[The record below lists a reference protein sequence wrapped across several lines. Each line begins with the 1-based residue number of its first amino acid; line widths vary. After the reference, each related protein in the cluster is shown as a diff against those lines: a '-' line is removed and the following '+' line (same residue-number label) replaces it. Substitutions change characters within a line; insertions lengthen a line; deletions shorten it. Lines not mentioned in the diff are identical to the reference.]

1 MSAHEIFLLVIIGLS
16 ILLDFRVKSRRKKR
30 SAASSEKRV
39 RPSVPEFPTVSNL
52 PLPAGEDEDLTWE
65 DEDLTGED
73 EDLTGEAE
81 EPVGESGEPVPAAVE
96 AGESLVAEET
106 EEALPQTYSPVVSG
120 SFEVP
125 DVLESAEDETPAV
138 AAGGEKSPAIPE
150 GDRREAID
158 PKKLVIYS
166 EIMSPK
172 FKEF

>member
-30 SAASSEKRV
+30 SAASSEKRA

-52 PLPAGEDEDLTWE
+52 PLPAGEDEE
-65 DEDLTGED
+65 PTGED
-73 EDLTGEAE
+73 EEPMAEAAEPVVEAAEPVEEAE
-81 EPVGESGEPVPAAVE
+81 EPIPA
-96 AGESLVAEET
+96 

-125 DVLESAEDETPAV
+125 DVLESAEDETPAG

>member
-30 SAASSEKRV
+30 SAASSEKRA

-65 DEDLTGED
+65 DEDLTGE
-73 EDLTGEAE
+73 AE
-81 EPVGESGEPVPAAVE
+81 EPVGESGEPVPVAEE

>member
-65 DEDLTGED
+65 DEDLTGE
-73 EDLTGEAE
+73 AE
-81 EPVGESGEPVPAAVE
+81 ESVGESGEPVPAAE
-96 AGESLVAEET
+96 EGGEPLVAEET

-125 DVLESAEDETPAV
+125 DVLESAEDETPAE

>member
-30 SAASSEKRV
+30 SAASSEKRA

-65 DEDLTGED
+65 DEDLTGE
-73 EDLTGEAE
+73 AE
-81 EPVGESGEPVPAAVE
+81 EPVGESGEPVPAAEE

-125 DVLESAEDETPAV
+125 DASAEHETPAV

>member
-30 SAASSEKRV
+30 SAASSEKRA

-65 DEDLTGED
+65 DEDLTGE
-73 EDLTGEAE
+73 AE
-81 EPVGESGEPVPAAVE
+81 EPVGESGEPVPAAEE
-96 AGESLVAEET
+96 AGEPLFAEET

-125 DVLESAEDETPAV
+125 DESAEDETPAV

>member
-1 MSAHEIFLLVIIGLS
+1 MSAHEIFLLVIIVLS

-65 DEDLTGED
+65 DEDLTGE
-73 EDLTGEAE
+73 AE
-81 EPVGESGEPVPAAVE
+81 EPVGESGEPVPAAEE

>member
-52 PLPAGEDEDLTWE
+52 PLPA
-65 DEDLTGED
+65 GED

-125 DVLESAEDETPAV
+125 DVLESAEDETMAV

>member
-30 SAASSEKRV
+30 SAASSEKRA

-65 DEDLTGED
+65 N

-81 EPVGESGEPVPAAVE
+81 EPVGESGEPVPAAEE
-96 AGESLVAEET
+96 AGEPLFAEET

-125 DVLESAEDETPAV
+125 DVLESAEDETPAG

>member
-30 SAASSEKRV
+30 SAASSEKRA

-65 DEDLTGED
+65 DEDLTGE
-73 EDLTGEAE
+73 AE
-81 EPVGESGEPVPAAVE
+81 EPVGEAGEPVPAAEE

-125 DVLESAEDETPAV
+125 DVLESAEDETMAV

>member
-30 SAASSEKRV
+30 SAASSEKRA

-65 DEDLTGED
+65 DEDLTGE
-73 EDLTGEAE
+73 AE
-81 EPVGESGEPVPAAVE
+81 EPVGESGEPVPVAEE
-96 AGESLVAEET
+96 AGESLVAEGT

-138 AAGGEKSPAIPE
+138 AAGGEKSPAVPE

>member
-1 MSAHEIFLLVIIGLS
+1 MSAHEIFLLAIIGLS
-16 ILLDFRVKSRRKKR
+16 ILLDFRAKSRRTKR
-30 SAASSEKRV
+30 SAASSEKRA

-52 PLPAGEDEDLTWE
+52 PLPAGEDEE
-65 DEDLTGED
+65 PTGED
-73 EDLTGEAE
+73 EEPMAEAAEPVVEAAEPVEEAE
-81 EPVGESGEPVPAAVE
+81 EPIPA
-96 AGESLVAEET
+96 

-125 DVLESAEDETPAV
+125 DVLESAEDETPAG

>member
-65 DEDLTGED
+65 DEDLTGE
-73 EDLTGEAE
+73 AE
-81 EPVGESGEPVPAAVE
+81 EPVGESGEPVPAAEE

-138 AAGGEKSPAIPE
+138 AAGREKSPAIPE

>member
-30 SAASSEKRV
+30 SAASSEKRA

-52 PLPAGEDEDLTWE
+52 PLPAGEDEDLTW
-65 DEDLTGED
+65 ED

-120 SFEVP
+120 SFEVT
-125 DVLESAEDETPAV
+125 DVLESAEDETAAV

>member
-30 SAASSEKRV
+30 SAASSEKRA

-65 DEDLTGED
+65 DEDLTGE
-73 EDLTGEAE
+73 AE
-81 EPVGESGEPVPAAVE
+81 EPVGESGEPVPAAEE

-120 SFEVP
+120 GFEVP

>member
-30 SAASSEKRV
+30 SAASSEKRA

-65 DEDLTGED
+65 DEDLTGE
-73 EDLTGEAE
+73 AE
-81 EPVGESGEPVPAAVE
+81 EPVRESGEPVPAAVE

-120 SFEVP
+120 GFEVP

>member
-1 MSAHEIFLLVIIGLS
+1 MSAHEIFLMAIIGLS
-16 ILLDFRVKSRRKKR
+16 ILLDFREKSRRKKR
-30 SAASSEKRV
+30 SAASSEKRA

-65 DEDLTGED
+65 DEDLTGE
-73 EDLTGEAE
+73 AE
-81 EPVGESGEPVPAAVE
+81 EPVGESGEPVPAAEE

>member
-30 SAASSEKRV
+30 SAASSEKRA

-65 DEDLTGED
+65 DEDLTGE
-73 EDLTGEAE
+73 AE
-81 EPVGESGEPVPAAVE
+81 EPVGESGEPVPAAEE

-125 DVLESAEDETPAV
+125 DMPESAEDETPAE

>member
-30 SAASSEKRV
+30 SAASSEKRA

-52 PLPAGEDEDLTWE
+52 PLPAGEDEDLTW
-65 DEDLTGED
+65 ED

-125 DVLESAEDETPAV
+125 DVLESAEDETTAV

>member
-52 PLPAGEDEDLTWE
+52 PLPAGEDEE
-65 DEDLTGED
+65 PMAEAAEPVV
-73 EDLTGEAE
+73 EAE
-81 EPVGESGEPVPAAVE
+81 EPVEE
-96 AGESLVAEET
+96 AEEPIPA

-125 DVLESAEDETPAV
+125 DMPESAEDETPAG
-138 AAGGEKSPAIPE
+138 AAGAEKSPAIPE
-150 GDRREAID
+150 GDRREAMD

>member
-30 SAASSEKRV
+30 SAASSEKRA

-65 DEDLTGED
+65 DEDLTGE
-73 EDLTGEAE
+73 AE
-81 EPVGESGEPVPAAVE
+81 EPVGESGEPVPAAE
-96 AGESLVAEET
+96 EGGEPLVAEET

-125 DVLESAEDETPAV
+125 DESAEDETPAV

>member
-65 DEDLTGED
+65 DEDLTGE
-73 EDLTGEAE
+73 AA

-125 DVLESAEDETPAV
+125 DVLESAEDETMAV

>member
-30 SAASSEKRV
+30 SAASSEKRA

-52 PLPAGEDEDLTWE
+52 PLPAGEDEE
-65 DEDLTGED
+65 PTGED
-73 EDLTGEAE
+73 EEPMAEAAEPVVEAAEPVEEAE
-81 EPVGESGEPVPAAVE
+81 EPIPA
-96 AGESLVAEET
+96 

-125 DVLESAEDETPAV
+125 DMPESAEDETPAG
-138 AAGGEKSPAIPE
+138 AAGAEKSPAIPE

>member
-30 SAASSEKRV
+30 SAASSEKRA

-52 PLPAGEDEDLTWE
+52 PLPAGEDEDLTW
-65 DEDLTGED
+65 ED

-125 DVLESAEDETPAV
+125 DELESAEDETPAV

>member
-1 MSAHEIFLLVIIGLS
+1 MSAHEIFLLAIIGLS

-30 SAASSEKRV
+30 SAASSEKRA

-65 DEDLTGED
+65 DEDLTGE
-73 EDLTGEAE
+73 AE
-81 EPVGESGEPVPAAVE
+81 EPVGESGEPVPVAEE

>member
-30 SAASSEKRV
+30 SAASSEKRA

-52 PLPAGEDEDLTWE
+52 PFPAGEDEE
-65 DEDLTGED
+65 PMAEAAEPVA
-73 EDLTGEAE
+73 EAE
-81 EPVGESGEPVPAAVE
+81 EAM
-96 AGESLVAEET
+96 
-106 EEALPQTYSPVVSG
+106 PQSYSPVVSG

-125 DVLESAEDETPAV
+125 DMPESAEDETPAE
-138 AAGGEKSPAIPE
+138 AIGGEKSPAIPE
-150 GDRREAID
+150 RNRREVID

-172 FKEF
+172 FKE

>member
-30 SAASSEKRV
+30 SAASSEKRA

-52 PLPAGEDEDLTWE
+52 PLPAGEDEE
-65 DEDLTGED
+65 PTGED
-73 EDLTGEAE
+73 EEPMAEAAEPVVEAAEPVEEAE
-81 EPVGESGEPVPAAVE
+81 EPIPA
-96 AGESLVAEET
+96 

-125 DVLESAEDETPAV
+125 DVLESAEDETPAE

>member
-65 DEDLTGED
+65 DEDLTGE
-73 EDLTGEAE
+73 AE
-81 EPVGESGEPVPAAVE
+81 EPVGESGEPVPAAEE

-138 AAGGEKSPAIPE
+138 AAGGEKSPAVPE

>member
-30 SAASSEKRV
+30 SAASSEKRA

-65 DEDLTGED
+65 DEDLTGE
-73 EDLTGEAE
+73 AE
-81 EPVGESGEPVPAAVE
+81 EPVRESGEPVPAAEE

>member
-30 SAASSEKRV
+30 SAASSEKRA

-65 DEDLTGED
+65 DEDLTGE
-73 EDLTGEAE
+73 AE
-81 EPVGESGEPVPAAVE
+81 ESVGESGEPVPAAEE

-125 DVLESAEDETPAV
+125 DESAEDETPAG
-138 AAGGEKSPAIPE
+138 AAGAEKSPAIPE

>member
-30 SAASSEKRV
+30 SAASSEKRA

-52 PLPAGEDEDLTWE
+52 PLPAGEDEDLIW
-65 DEDLTGED
+65 ED

-81 EPVGESGEPVPAAVE
+81 EPVGESGEPVPAAE
-96 AGESLVAEET
+96 ESGESLVAEGT

>member
-30 SAASSEKRV
+30 SAASSEKRA

-52 PLPAGEDEDLTWE
+52 PLPAGEDEDLIW
-65 DEDLTGED
+65 ED

-81 EPVGESGEPVPAAVE
+81 EPVGESGEPVPVAEE
-96 AGESLVAEET
+96 AGKSLVAEET

-125 DVLESAEDETPAV
+125 DELESAEDETPAV

>member
-30 SAASSEKRV
+30 SAASSEKRA

-52 PLPAGEDEDLTWE
+52 PLPAGEDEDLTW
-65 DEDLTGED
+65 ED

-106 EEALPQTYSPVVSG
+106 EEALPQTYSPAVSG

>member
-30 SAASSEKRV
+30 SAASSEKRA

-65 DEDLTGED
+65 DEDLTGE
-73 EDLTGEAE
+73 AE
-81 EPVGESGEPVPAAVE
+81 EPVRESGEPVPAAEE
-96 AGESLVAEET
+96 AGEPLFAEET

-125 DVLESAEDETPAV
+125 DVLESAEDETPAG

>member
-16 ILLDFRVKSRRKKR
+16 ILLDFRVQSRRKKR
-30 SAASSEKRV
+30 SAASSEKRA

-65 DEDLTGED
+65 DEDLTGE
-73 EDLTGEAE
+73 AE
-81 EPVGESGEPVPAAVE
+81 EPVGESGEPVPAAEE

>member
-30 SAASSEKRV
+30 SAASSEKRA

-52 PLPAGEDEDLTWE
+52 PLPAGEDEDLT
-65 DEDLTGED
+65 
-73 EDLTGEAE
+73 GEAE
-81 EPVGESGEPVPAAVE
+81 EPVGESGEPVPAAEE

-125 DVLESAEDETPAV
+125 DVLESAEDETMAV

>member
-30 SAASSEKRV
+30 SAASSEKRA

-52 PLPAGEDEDLTWE
+52 PLPAGEDEDLT
-65 DEDLTGED
+65 
-73 EDLTGEAE
+73 GEAE
-81 EPVGESGEPVPAAVE
+81 EPVGESGEPVPAAE
-96 AGESLVAEET
+96 EGGEPLVAEET

>member
-65 DEDLTGED
+65 DEDLTGE
-73 EDLTGEAE
+73 AE

-125 DVLESAEDETPAV
+125 DESAEDETPAV
-138 AAGGEKSPAIPE
+138 AAGGDKSPAIPE

>member
-30 SAASSEKRV
+30 SAASSEKRA

-65 DEDLTGED
+65 DEDLTGE
-73 EDLTGEAE
+73 AE
-81 EPVGESGEPVPAAVE
+81 EPVGESGEPVPVAEE

-125 DVLESAEDETPAV
+125 DVLESAEDETPAG
-138 AAGGEKSPAIPE
+138 AAGAEKSPAIPE

>member
-30 SAASSEKRV
+30 SAASSEKRA

-65 DEDLTGED
+65 DEDLTGE
-73 EDLTGEAE
+73 AE
-81 EPVGESGEPVPAAVE
+81 EPVGESGEPVPAAEE

-125 DVLESAEDETPAV
+125 DELESAEDETPAV
-138 AAGGEKSPAIPE
+138 AAGGEKSPAVPE

>member
-30 SAASSEKRV
+30 SAASSEKRA

-65 DEDLTGED
+65 DEDLTGE
-73 EDLTGEAE
+73 AE
-81 EPVGESGEPVPAAVE
+81 EPVGESGEPVPAAEE

-125 DVLESAEDETPAV
+125 DESAEDETMAV